1 MMIST
6 ALSVLLG
13 VLAIRAHATTTLAQ
27 CNADNCY
34 RALFPCPSPS
44 AVSSASA
51 FCATLTAGGITATNL
66 PTRATSA
73 CGTSVSRYISACACG
88 PTCTPSSTPPCG
100 APSSSSG
107 NLLTNSDFECGIAP
121 WIVQNL
127 DRYARVGVT
136 SAASHTGTHAFESR
150 LLYDRNSQDPVV
162 SVRLSTPVFSV
173 QPGVPYKLIFWS
185 YFDNQAAG
193 FIGIQFNGEPKRTLD
208 AGDLGGWGV
217 WKVFEV
223 EYTPVT
229 DKLDITLEFLY
240 GRVASVVRVDG
251 VEFGPLH

>member
-1 MMIST
+1 MFVST
-6 ALSVLLG
+6 TVSIFVG
-13 VLAIRAHATTTLAQ
+13 MLAIGTTATTTHAR

-51 FCATLTAGGITATNL
+51 FCATLTAGGTTATNL
-66 PTRATSA
+66 PARATSA
-73 CGTSVSRYISACACG
+73 CGTSASRYISACACG
-88 PTCTPSSTPPCG
+88 PTCTPSPTPPCG
-100 APSSSSG
+100 SPSG
-107 NLLTNSDFECGIAP
+107 PNLLTNGDFECGIGP

-127 DRYARVGVT
+127 DQNARVGVT
-136 SAASHTGTHAFESR
+136 SAASHTGTHSFESR

-162 SVRLSTPVFSV
+162 SARLSTPVFSV
-173 QPGVPYKLIFWS
+173 QPGVPCKLRFWS

-208 AGDLGGWGV
+208 AGDAGGWGI

-251 VEFGPLH
+251 VEFGYLH